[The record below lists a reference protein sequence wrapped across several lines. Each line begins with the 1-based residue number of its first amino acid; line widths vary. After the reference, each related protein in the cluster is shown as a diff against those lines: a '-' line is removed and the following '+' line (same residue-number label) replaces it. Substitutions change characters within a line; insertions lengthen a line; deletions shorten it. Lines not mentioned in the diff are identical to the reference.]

1 MTLDLSILLTVISV
15 SFAVLLGVLG
25 LRRNNKQDDQKE
37 ATLLAVMNATLDRVA
52 KDVTDIK
59 TEVRDVRCEV
69 KAHSERIIKVE
80 EQVKVLN
87 KNVFTDKKGA

>member
-37 ATLLAVMNATLDRVA
+37 TDR
-52 KDVTDIK
+52 IWLGI
-59 TEVRDVRCEV
+59 
-69 KAHSERIIKVE
+69 RIINRSK
-80 EQVKVLN
+80 Q
-87 KNVFTDKKGA
+87 